1 MTTTQDTNNNSTPP
15 SSPTQLLLSNS
26 DPDPTHSYQVSYH
39 HGPRPGLKDR
49 PFLLLFS
56 LFLLSTF
63 LFGILAALHRNP
75 NSFQISSFVYDP
87 TSTSCLLINPTSS
100 SSFSPPISINNS
112 SSTSF
117 NSSSS
122 ILLKNLTWTL
132 MTTLILSIPI
142 VLFVLF
148 LLKHY
153 TKQVVYVS
161 LPLFVVVPVLVFLY
175 CFIACTFSPTCR
187 VSFSLGHRVLVLAVV
202 FFIIGLVAW
211 LFVVNRHRVE
221 LTVRI
226 IKVASDALCKN
237 LGLFLVLPALGFGL
251 FIYCV
256 SIAVF
261 LGLARLN
268 GEIVVQEE
276 DGEFDCVWKQDGWV
290 PAYNAM
296 AIFTMLWS
304 YLAMAEAQ
312 VYVISGTIA
321 QWYFSKGDSTL
332 RRSIR
337 SSLRNAFGPSS
348 GTICLSGLLSC
359 VVRMVRAAI
368 DNARRE
374 DVTGTVNLML
384 QFCVNALVT
393 AFDFL
398 NKFTITFAAITGEA
412 YCTSAK
418 MTYELLRRNLLSA
431 VIVETVSTRI
441 LAAIVLVLSAI
452 YAVVVW
458 AILKL
463 GSNLGATELYS
474 VAAVAWVVLMVVLGF
489 FVHVFENV
497 IHTIYICY
505 AIDKDKGEV
514 CKQDVHEVYVQLHIT
529 RNCAYPLIA
538 RTRLVV

>member
-1 MTTTQDTNNNSTPP
+1 MTTTQDTNNNNTPP

-132 MTTLILSIPI
+132 MTTLIHTHL
-142 VLFVLF
+142 
-148 LLKHY
+148 
-153 TKQVVYVS
+153 
-161 LPLFVVVPVLVFLY
+161 PVLVFLY

-452 YAVVVW
+452 YTVVVW